1 MYVSEEFE
9 LPANGRRSEARTSTS
24 DNDES
29 AALFESDSHFSKSDG
44 IGKQFAVGLTLLRQ
58 IRRIGRVLRA
68 ARARLGLW
76 SAGLIV
82 GKLAAEMVY
91 YYAGMLPSEFYRVLG
106 DRDSAAFGP
115 LLFRCVAVVA
125 VAGACR
131 AALDYAAGVLG
142 VAMRHAL
149 TQHTQARYLRRGRLY
164 AVASA
169 SIDNPDQRVAQD
181 IERLARSAAD
191 VLAELLLAPFLV
203 AYYTARCWALAG
215 VFGPVAIYAYF
226 IVGATATQCVMA
238 PIVRRVVAQEK
249 AEGDFRFHHVRV
261 RECAEAIAFY
271 GGEAAERERA
281 DAALTRV
288 VDAQYRVLWRQLGLG
303 LLTQVFS
310 YMGSTVSYVVI
321 AVPIFMGSYDGLS
334 GAELSSVIS
343 RNAFVSL
350 YLIYRFSVVIEQA
363 KRVAELAGYAARVV
377 QLWEALDRADT
388 DSDVEPDTG
397 GAPYTAEDKDI
408 VVSELTVATP
418 GGAVLVSNLGM
429 RVSTG
434 ESLVVT
440 GPPGSGKTSLLRA
453 LCGVWQ
459 PARGTVRVP
468 RSGVFFLPQTPYI
481 AGGSLREQ
489 LSYPGEWGGRAR
501 ACSDT
506 ETARLLSAVG
516 LAHILRRAGHIDR
529 PWSVQEW
536 LQMMSPGEQQKLSIA
551 RVLFWRPLFAVLD
564 EATSALDAAAEA
576 ALYRALLDAAITVVS
591 VSHHDG
597 LNAFHKRHLALDGH
611 GGFAISSI

>member
-1 MYVSEEFE
+1 MYDSEEFE
-9 LPANGRRSEARTSTS
+9 LLANSWRSDTRASTR
-24 DNDES
+24 DNEEC
-29 AALFESDSHFSKSDG
+29 AAQIDSDSRSSKKDG
-44 IGKQFAVGLTLLRQ
+44 FGDHFAVGLTLLRR

-76 SAGLIV
+76 SAGLIA

-115 LLFRCVAVVA
+115 LLARCVAVVA

-131 AALDYAAGVLG
+131 AVLDYASGVLG

-149 TQHTQARYLRRGRLY
+149 TQNTQARYLRRGRLY
-164 AVASA
+164 AVASGR
-169 SIDNPDQRVAQD
+169 IDNPDQRIAQD

-191 VLAELLLAPFLV
+191 VLSELLLAPFLV
-203 AYYTARCWALAG
+203 AYYTVRCWTLAG

-238 PIVRRVVAQEK
+238 PIVRYVVAQEK

-261 RECAEAIAFY
+261 RECAESIAFY
-271 GGEAAERERA
+271 GGETAERERA
-281 DAALTRV
+281 NAALTQV
-288 VDAQYRVLWRQLGLG
+288 VDTQYRVLWRQLGLG

-321 AVPIFMGSYDGLS
+321 AVPIFLGSYDGLS

-350 YLIYRFSVVIEQA
+350 YLIYRFSVIIEQA
-363 KRVAELAGYAARVV
+363 KRVVGLAGYAARVV
-377 QLWEALDRADT
+377 QLWEELDRADAST
-388 DSDVEPDTG
+388 DACDVACAAADN
-397 GAPYTAEDKDI
+397 AIAA
-408 VVSELTVATP
+408 VELSVITP
-418 GGAVLVSNLGM
+418 SGMVLVSNLNVH
-429 RVSTG
+429 VSAG

-453 LCGVWQ
+453 FCGLWR
-459 PARGTVRVP
+459 PARGEVRVP
-468 RSGVFFLPQTPYI
+468 QAGVFFLPQAPYI

-489 LSYPGEWGGRAR
+489 LSYPGEWGGCTRS
-501 ACSDT
+501 CSDT
-506 ETARLLSAVG
+506 EASRLLAIVG
-516 LAHILRRAGHIDR
+516 LAHIIRRAGNMDR
-529 PWSVQEW
+529 LWSVQEW
-536 LQMMSPGEQQKLSIA
+536 LQMLSPGEQQKLSIA
-551 RVLFWRPLFAVLD
+551 RVLFWRPPFAALD

-576 ALYRALLDAAITVVS
+576 VLYRALSYAAITVIS

-597 LNAFHKRHLALDGH
+597 LNAFHKRRLALDGH
-611 GGFAISSI
+611 GGFTLDSI